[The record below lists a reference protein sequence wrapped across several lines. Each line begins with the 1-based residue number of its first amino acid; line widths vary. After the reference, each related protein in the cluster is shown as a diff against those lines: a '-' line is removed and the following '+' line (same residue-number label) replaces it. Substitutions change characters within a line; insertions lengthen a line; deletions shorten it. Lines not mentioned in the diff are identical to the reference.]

1 MEKVPKKCCDCS
13 LSHCCSRGVD
23 FAVPFLFFFPFLIF
37 SRHKTRS
44 NTFVRGVVGR
54 RNRSF
59 FDRMT
64 SKRRR
69 NSYSDYERRGSL
81 QRRSIH
87 AQNDPVVLSP
97 ADLPVQSTLPSR
109 PLKVSS

>member
-1 MEKVPKKCCDCS
+1 MFSVSSFSVS
-13 LSHCCSRGVD
+13 LSH
-23 FAVPFLFFFPFLIF
+23 FLA
-37 SRHKTRS
+37 HKTRS

-87 AQNDPVVLSP
+87 AQNDPVVPSP
-97 ADLPVQSTLPSR
+97 AEKKQNDLN
-109 PLKVSS
+109 